1 MKVIPKMIL
10 KLKVMMKSEDVEI
23 ESNQAKEDPEPE
35 QSIING
41 NISIFEQINNFFGL
55 KKFSFIKKE
64 GSRLFIFILLSFIF
78 PSKKIVFI

>member
-23 ESNQAKEDPEPE
+23 ESNQAKEDREPE

-55 KKFSFIKKE
+55 
-64 GSRLFIFILLSFIF
+64 
-78 PSKKIVFI
+78 